1 MVIRRRGNK
10 RAGVRRKVSG
20 PFTATATATAN
31 NSGNRGAGTNTNNDR
46 KHPILDSM
54 GFAKYSVPAP
64 CYNKHKSDMKL
75 ACHYEIDQI
84 FLTILFKKQY

>member
-1 MVIRRRGNK
+1 
-10 RAGVRRKVSG
+10 
-20 PFTATATATAN
+20 
-31 NSGNRGAGTNTNNDR
+31 
-46 KHPILDSM
+46 M

-84 FLTILFKKQY
+84 FFTILFKKQYYSVLKIKQDIDILAIQKPTKNPCKFHEF